1 MNMRINTGSCA
12 AACLKE
18 EISHR
23 HNSQAQRQGATMCLQ
38 NPIYQGVPEVG
49 SEQGYW
55 ENLCID
61 DLSQHQKRYSCWGL
75 EGPRTSP
82 RDCVFPTCQSAELAS
97 VFASVLAST
106 AFPLWHQGTVTFQ
119 PVSGWQARDFKGP
132 LFCKTK
138 GYMELLRDYVSGF
151 AANICTL
158 SFPRG
163 GLPLSQQSLV
173 ARQSCNTIESLRGDI
188 SPRPLHKLQWPSAVS
203 QHRLYC
209 FILSEKMA

>member
-38 NPIYQGVPEVG
+38 SPIYQGVPEVG

-61 DLSQHQKRYSCWGL
+61 DVSQQQKRHSCWGL

-82 RDCVFPTCQSAELAS
+82 RDCVFPTCQSAKLAS

-106 AFPLWHQGTVTFQ
+106 AFPLWHQGTYFSTCFWLTGKRLQRATFLQDKRVHGVTERLCQ
-119 PVSGWQARDFKGP
+119 W
-132 LFCKTK
+132 
-138 GYMELLRDYVSGF
+138 
-151 AANICTL
+151 IC
-158 SFPRG
+158 S
-163 GLPLSQQSLV
+163 
-173 ARQSCNTIESLRGDI
+173 
-188 SPRPLHKLQWPSAVS
+188 
-203 QHRLYC
+203 
-209 FILSEKMA
+209 